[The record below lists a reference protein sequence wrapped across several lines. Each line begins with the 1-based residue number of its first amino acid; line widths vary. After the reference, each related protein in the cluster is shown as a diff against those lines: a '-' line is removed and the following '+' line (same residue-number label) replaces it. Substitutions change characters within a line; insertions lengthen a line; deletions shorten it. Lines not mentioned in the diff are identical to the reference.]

1 MAENI
6 HSISIG
12 GIAVSASAADVLVAY
27 GLGSCVAICL
37 YDPVA
42 HIGGMLHALL
52 PSAPSQNG
60 KNPAPSAKF
69 VDQGTPLLIEALVA
83 LGAKRSRL
91 SAQLCGGA
99 QVLSAPGFEEG
110 GLHIGRRNVLAA
122 ESALGNARIP
132 IKAQRTGGRVGRTV
146 RFYIATGQV
155 TVRSLGQKEETL
167 TTKPTQ
173 EVQNGQSN
181 GRRRQL
187 VYAEPSIQTAG

>member
-6 HSISIG
+6 HSVPIG
-12 GIAVSASAADVLVAY
+12 GIAVSDSAADVMVAY

-42 HIGGMLHALL
+42 RIGGMLHALL

-60 KNPAPSAKF
+60 RNPTPSAKF
-69 VDQGTPLLIEALVA
+69 VDQGTPLLIEALVE

-99 QVLSAPGFEEG
+99 QVLSAPGFEEN
-110 GLHIGRRNVLAA
+110 GLHIGKRNVSAA
-122 ESALGNARIP
+122 ESALRDARIQV
-132 IKAQRTGGRVGRTV
+132 KAHRTGGRVGRTV

-155 TVRSLGQKEETL
+155 TVRSLGQKEQVL
-167 TTKPTQ
+167 TGNPTQ
-173 EVQNGQSN
+173 EVYNGHSD

-187 VYAEPSIQTAG
+187 VCEESSLETAG